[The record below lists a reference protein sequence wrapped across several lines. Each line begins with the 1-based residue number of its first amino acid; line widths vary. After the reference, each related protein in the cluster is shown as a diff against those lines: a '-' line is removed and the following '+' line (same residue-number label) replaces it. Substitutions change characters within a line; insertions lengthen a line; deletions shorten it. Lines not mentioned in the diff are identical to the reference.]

1 MDVTKLVPIP
11 GFGKAVSLVLI
22 HPEDISKCW
31 DGCLHGEFSVTPR
44 LVGQHWDLSIK
55 YARAEM

>member
-55 YARAEM
+55 YA